1 MIPKNARLR
10 ARMLVNGECLYGHP
24 VSVDTVS
31 WTNEGYPQC
40 KACRRVTHHQRNI
53 TKKPA
58 PRPQALDL
66 AALVHEM
73 LDVARRMEDCRADKR
88 PELQARYDMLQRL
101 KDRLDSEARTRR

>member
-24 VSVDTVS
+24 VSVDSVS
-31 WTNEGYPQC
+31 WTGEGYPQC
-40 KACRRVTHHQRNI
+40 KACRRVAHHQRAH
-53 TKKPA
+53 TRKDG

-73 LDVARRMEDCRADKR
+73 LGVARRMEDCRADER
-88 PELQARYDMLQRL
+88 IELQARYDMLQRS
-101 KDRLDSEARTRR
+101 KDRLDSEARTHR